1 MMTRNRIV
9 AAVAATLLVL
19 STHSVGADVRAD
31 QKMRIEFGGMLGRM
45 VNVFGGKAARDGVV
59 STVAVKGNRKATFNQ
74 QTGQIVDLAEEKV
87 YDLDLKKKSY
97 QVTTFAELRRRM
109 EEAQQK
115 AQEDARKQESRE
127 APPSSSASNEKQ
139 MEVDVDIKNTGETK
153 AINGFDTHQVI
164 MTITLREKGKTL
176 AQGGG
181 MVTTTDMWLAPKIA
195 AMKEIADFDVR
206 YAQALYGGMFA
217 GASAEQMAA
226 AIALYPMMKQAMGRM
241 TTEGAKL
248 DGTAILTTVTMDAV
262 KSEEEMARQTTAAEE
277 KPAPGLGGLLGGLA
291 KKKLA
296 ARSGDDGSKAQ
307 TTFMTSTN
315 EVLKVATAV
324 SATDVDVPAGFKE
337 NK

>member
-1 MMTRNRIV
+1 ME
-9 AAVAATLLVL
+9 
-19 STHSVGADVRAD
+19 GA
-31 QKMRIEFGGMLGRM
+31 QKRPEEDGR
-45 VNVFGGKAARDGVV
+45 R
-59 STVAVKGNRKATFNQ
+59 
-74 QTGQIVDLAEEKV
+74 
-87 YDLDLKKKSY
+87 
-97 QVTTFAELRRRM
+97 
-109 EEAQQK
+109 
-115 AQEDARKQESRE
+115 QEGRG
-127 APPSSSASNEKQ
+127 APPSSASNEKQ

-164 MTITLREKGKTL
+164 MTITLREKVKTL

-181 MVTTTDMWLAPKIA
+181 LVTTTDMWLAPKIA

-206 YAQALYGGMFA
+206 YAQSLYGGMFA

-248 DGTAILTTVTMDAV
+248 EGTAILTTVTMDAV
-262 KSEEEMARQTTAAEE
+262 KSEEEMAQQTTAAEE

-296 ARSGDDGSKAQ
+296 ARNGDDASKAQ

-315 EVLKVATAV
+315 EVLKVATTV
-324 SATDVDVPAGFKE
+324 SASDLEVPAGVKE

>member
-1 MMTRNRIV
+1 
-9 AAVAATLLVL
+9 
-19 STHSVGADVRAD
+19 
-31 QKMRIEFGGMLGRM
+31 
-45 VNVFGGKAARDGVV
+45 
-59 STVAVKGNRKATFNQ
+59 
-74 QTGQIVDLAEEKV
+74 
-87 YDLDLKKKSY
+87 
-97 QVTTFAELRRRM
+97 
-109 EEAQQK
+109 
-115 AQEDARKQESRE
+115 
-127 APPSSSASNEKQ
+127 
-139 MEVDVDIKNTGETK
+139 
-153 AINGFDTHQVI
+153 
-164 MTITLREKGKTL
+164 
-176 AQGGG
+176 

-262 KSEEEMARQTTAAEE
+262 RSEEEMAQQTTATEE

-291 KKKLA
+291 KRKLA
-296 ARSGDDGSKAQ
+296 ARNSDDGSKAQ

-324 SATDVDVPAGFKE
+324 SATDVDVPAGFRESK
-337 NK
+337 